1 MMMRSKK
8 ITIEDTPEAVAGRL
22 PGFHLVNPTG
32 LASNVRINQED
43 APAGLIYYR
52 VHCGDIEAASAQIV
66 LRIEKGK
73 CVISLRFQH
82 GLQVHG
88 KPQPLDDLQL
98 CKDFCAVFL
107 THLAAVYPS
116 AESAYKA
123 ASSGPPKPKPPEN
136 VAGVELWLDYYE
148 AMNDAGY
155 PFTLKQAA
163 SQSNPK
169 ITYSYLRKKN
179 SARRKK

>member
-1 MMMRSKK
+1 MPSKT

-32 LASNVRINQED
+32 LASSVRIHQED

-73 CVISLRFQH
+73 CVISLRYQH

-88 KPQPLDDLQL
+88 KPQPRDDLQR
-98 CKDFCAVFL
+98 CKDFCAGFL
-107 THLAAVYPS
+107 THLAAEYPP

-123 ASSGPPKPKPPEN
+123 ASSGPPKPPEKG
-136 VAGVELWLDYYE
+136 ASAYLWLDYVD
-148 AMNDAGY
+148 AMKAAGY
-155 PFTLKQAA
+155 PFTIKQAA
-163 SQSNPK
+163 IQAVPRFSL
-169 ITYSYLRKKN
+169 YYLYKLS

>member
-1 MMMRSKK
+1 MRSKK

-88 KPQPLDDLQL
+88 KPQPLDDLQR
-98 CKDFCAVFL
+98 CKDFCAEFL
-107 THLAAVYPS
+107 THLAAEYPS

-123 ASSGPPKPKPPEN
+123 ASSGPPKPKRPEKG
-136 VAGVELWLDYYE
+136 ASAHLWLDYVD
-148 AMNDAGY
+148 AMKAAGY
-155 PFTLKQAA
+155 PFTIKQAA
-163 SQSNPK
+163 IQADRRFSLYYFYKLS
-169 ITYSYLRKKN
+169 

>member
-1 MMMRSKK
+1 MPSKT

-32 LASNVRINQED
+32 LASNVRIHQED

-73 CVISLRFQH
+73 CVISLRFQN

-88 KPQPLDDLQL
+88 KPQPRDDLQR
-98 CKDFCAVFL
+98 CKGFCAGFL
-107 THLAAVYPS
+107 AHLAAEYPP

-123 ASSGPPKPKPPEN
+123 ASLGPPKAPEN
-136 VAGVELWLDYYE
+136 GAGADLWLDYRD
-148 AMNDAGY
+148 AMMAAGY
-155 PFTLKQAA
+155 PFTLRQAA
-163 SQSNPK
+163 RQSNPE
-169 ITYSYLRKKN
+169 ISEYYLRKRN

>member
-1 MMMRSKK
+1 MPSKT

-32 LASNVRINQED
+32 LASSVRIHQED

-73 CVISLRFQH
+73 CVISLRYQH

-88 KPQPLDDLQL
+88 KPQPRDDLQR
-98 CKDFCAVFL
+98 CKDFCAGFL
-107 THLAAVYPS
+107 THLAAGTLRQS
-116 AESAYKA
+116 R
-123 ASSGPPKPKPPEN
+123 
-136 VAGVELWLDYYE
+136 LIRQLHLDPR
-148 AMNDAGY
+148 NR
-155 PFTLKQAA
+155 Q
-163 SQSNPK
+163 
-169 ITYSYLRKKN
+169 
-179 SARRKK
+179 RRAQVRIYGWTM

>member
-1 MMMRSKK
+1 MPSKT

-32 LASNVRINQED
+32 LASNVRIHQED

-73 CVISLRFQH
+73 CVISLRYQH

-88 KPQPLDDLQL
+88 KPQPRDDLQR
-98 CKDFCAVFL
+98 CKDFCAGFL
-107 THLAAVYPS
+107 THLAAEYPP

-123 ASSGPPKPKPPEN
+123 ASSGPPKPPEKG
-136 VAGVELWLDYYE
+136 ASAYLWLDYVD
-148 AMNDAGY
+148 AMKAAGY
-155 PFTLKQAA
+155 PFTIKQAA
-163 SQSNPK
+163 IQAVPRFSL
-169 ITYSYLRKKN
+169 YYLYKLS